1 MRVEQQS
8 QNIIDVV
15 KQSIGPEEKSGA
27 VLSQYTTGAAG
38 AAVEKSSVSD
48 NAKSV
53 NLKDATY
60 AKPAAE
66 DKQTVAEEIEASAT
80 LDAEERKN
88 QMAVLSNTTS
98 PEDYAKMQEDGFSLD
113 DTTTNT
119 IVTETDKIK
128 AQLAK
133 AGVDISFF
141 GDDLDYEQMA
151 AITGSEA
158 LARQLAQAMKEAD
171 LPCTEE
177 NVRGVMEVLSLA
189 QTLQTPGDGAVKY
202 MLDNG
207 MEPTI
212 GNLYKAE
219 YSGSAAYQANPEAA
233 VDMTMF
239 SDQIDAIIARAGLS
253 VDDTSKEACQW
264 LLDNSVPLNEEN
276 LAYYMELKN
285 LSLPVQAEALL
296 GSAPRQE
303 TLLGQIK
310 EILKEKGYG
319 GLDVDFE
326 YIRPELGAAYAAFVD
341 RLRRELN
348 PLGCSVL
355 VALAP
360 KTFAGQRGLLY
371 EAHDYAALGRA
382 ANGVLL
388 MTYEWGYTAGPP
400 MAVAPLDKVRQVV
413 DYALTEIPAEKLF
426 LGVPV
431 YGYDW
436 PLPFR
441 EGVTRGGSVSP
452 QEALALARRHG
463 AEIRYDETA
472 QAPWFRYTAAGGREH
487 EVWFEDARSSYAKF
501 RLAAEKGLQGVGLWN
516 LMRPAPQTY
525 LALHGGFEIEE
536 VR

>member
-1 MRVEQQS
+1 MKIHVVQKGETLFSIAQQYGVS
-8 QNIIDVV
+8 ARLLQKLNQAPTDGTLVPGQTLVVLLPERTHVVRRGDTVWSIAREHGISTRELYQNNIFLQGQGALIPGEELILSLQDVHREGSLGV
-15 KQSIGPEEKSGA
+15 NGYAYPFINGDLLRQVLPYMTYATPFTYGIGADGGLVALRDEGILA
-27 VLSQYTTGAAG
+27 AAG
-38 AAVEKSSVSD
+38 QYSV
-48 NAKSV
+48 
-53 NLKDATY
+53 L
-60 AKPAAE
+60 PW
-66 DKQTVAEEIEASAT
+66 
-80 LDAEERKN
+80 
-88 QMAVLSNTTS
+88 MHLST
-98 PEDYAKMQEDGFSLD
+98 M
-113 DTTTNT
+113 
-119 IVTETDKIK
+119 
-128 AQLAK
+128 
-133 AGVDISFF
+133 
-141 GDDLDYEQMA
+141 
-151 AITGSEA
+151 
-158 LARQLAQAMKEAD
+158 
-171 LPCTEE
+171 TEE
-177 NVRGVMEVLSLA
+177 GRFS
-189 QTLQTPGDGAVKY
+189 
-202 MLDNG
+202 
-207 MEPTI
+207 
-212 GNLYKAE
+212 
-219 YSGSAAYQANPEAA
+219 SAR
-233 VDMTMF
+233 T
-239 SDQIDAIIARAGLS
+239 
-253 VDDTSKEACQW
+253 
-264 LLDNSVPLNEEN
+264 
-276 LAYYMELKN
+276 
-285 LSLPVQAEALL
+285 EALL

-326 YIRPELGAAYAAFVD
+326 YIRPELGAAYAAFVV

-348 PLGCSVL
+348 SLGCSVL

-441 EGVTRGGSVSP
+441 EGVTRGESVSP

-516 LMRPAPQTY
+516 LTRPAPQTY
-525 LALHGGFEIEE
+525 LALHGGFEIE
-536 VR
+536 VMR

>member
-1 MRVEQQS
+1 MKIHVVQKGETLFSIAQQYGVS
-8 QNIIDVV
+8 ARLLQKLNQAPTDGTLVPGQTLVVLLPERTHVVRRGDTVWSIAREHGISTRELYQNNIFLQGQGALIPGEELILSLQDVHREGSLGV
-15 KQSIGPEEKSGA
+15 NGYAYPFINGDLLRQVLPYMTYATPFTYGIGADGGLVALRDEGILA
-27 VLSQYTTGAAG
+27 AAG
-38 AAVEKSSVSD
+38 QYSV
-48 NAKSV
+48 
-53 NLKDATY
+53 L
-60 AKPAAE
+60 PW
-66 DKQTVAEEIEASAT
+66 
-80 LDAEERKN
+80 
-88 QMAVLSNTTS
+88 MHLST
-98 PEDYAKMQEDGFSLD
+98 M
-113 DTTTNT
+113 
-119 IVTETDKIK
+119 
-128 AQLAK
+128 
-133 AGVDISFF
+133 
-141 GDDLDYEQMA
+141 
-151 AITGSEA
+151 
-158 LARQLAQAMKEAD
+158 
-171 LPCTEE
+171 TEE
-177 NVRGVMEVLSLA
+177 GRFS
-189 QTLQTPGDGAVKY
+189 
-202 MLDNG
+202 
-207 MEPTI
+207 
-212 GNLYKAE
+212 
-219 YSGSAAYQANPEAA
+219 SAR
-233 VDMTMF
+233 T
-239 SDQIDAIIARAGLS
+239 
-253 VDDTSKEACQW
+253 
-264 LLDNSVPLNEEN
+264 
-276 LAYYMELKN
+276 
-285 LSLPVQAEALL
+285 EALL

-326 YIRPELGAAYAAFVD
+326 YIRPELGAAYAAFVV

-348 PLGCSVL
+348 SLGCSVL

-441 EGVTRGGSVSP
+441 EGVTRGESVSP

-525 LALHGGFEIEE
+525 LALHGGFEIE
-536 VR
+536 VMR

>member
-1 MRVEQQS
+1 MKIHVVQKGETLFSIAQQYGVS
-8 QNIIDVV
+8 ARLLQKLNEAPADGTLVPGQTLVVLLPEKTHIVRRGDTVWSIAREHSLSTRELYQNNIFLQGQGALTPGEELILSLRDAGREGSLGVNGYAYPFINGDLLRQV
-15 KQSIGPEEKSGA
+15 LPYMTYATPFTYGIGADGDLVPLRDEGILA
-27 VLSQYTTGAAG
+27 AAG
-38 AAVEKSSVSD
+38 QYSV
-48 NAKSV
+48 
-53 NLKDATY
+53 L
-60 AKPAAE
+60 PW
-66 DKQTVAEEIEASAT
+66 
-80 LDAEERKN
+80 
-88 QMAVLSNTTS
+88 MHLST
-98 PEDYAKMQEDGFSLD
+98 M
-113 DTTTNT
+113 
-119 IVTETDKIK
+119 
-128 AQLAK
+128 
-133 AGVDISFF
+133 
-141 GDDLDYEQMA
+141 
-151 AITGSEA
+151 
-158 LARQLAQAMKEAD
+158 
-171 LPCTEE
+171 TEE
-177 NVRGVMEVLSLA
+177 GR
-189 QTLQTPGDGAVKY
+189 
-202 MLDNG
+202 
-207 MEPTI
+207 
-212 GNLYKAE
+212 
-219 YSGSAAYQANPEAA
+219 
-233 VDMTMF
+233 F
-239 SDQIDAIIARAGLS
+239 SSARAE
-253 VDDTSKEACQW
+253 T
-264 LLDNSVPLNEEN
+264 
-276 LAYYMELKN
+276 
-285 LSLPVQAEALL
+285 LL

-348 PLGCSVL
+348 PLGYSVL

-413 DYALTEIPAEKLF
+413 DYALTEIPAGKLF

-441 EGVTRGGSVSP
+441 EGVTRGESISP

-525 LALHGGFEIEE
+525 LVLHGGFEIE
-536 VR
+536 VMR

>member
-1 MRVEQQS
+1 MKIHVVQKGETLFSIAQQYGVS
-8 QNIIDVV
+8 ARLLQKLNEVPADGTLVPGQTLVVLLPEKTHVVRRGDTVWSIAREHGLSTRELYQNNIFLRGQGALTPGEELILSLRDAGREGSLGVNGYAYPFINGDLLRQV
-15 KQSIGPEEKSGA
+15 LPYMTYATPFTYGIGADGGLVPLRDEGILA
-27 VLSQYTTGAAG
+27 AAG
-38 AAVEKSSVSD
+38 QYSV
-48 NAKSV
+48 
-53 NLKDATY
+53 L
-60 AKPAAE
+60 PW
-66 DKQTVAEEIEASAT
+66 
-80 LDAEERKN
+80 
-88 QMAVLSNTTS
+88 MHLST
-98 PEDYAKMQEDGFSLD
+98 M
-113 DTTTNT
+113 
-119 IVTETDKIK
+119 
-128 AQLAK
+128 
-133 AGVDISFF
+133 
-141 GDDLDYEQMA
+141 
-151 AITGSEA
+151 
-158 LARQLAQAMKEAD
+158 
-171 LPCTEE
+171 TEE
-177 NVRGVMEVLSLA
+177 GR
-189 QTLQTPGDGAVKY
+189 
-202 MLDNG
+202 
-207 MEPTI
+207 
-212 GNLYKAE
+212 
-219 YSGSAAYQANPEAA
+219 
-233 VDMTMF
+233 F
-239 SDQIDAIIARAGLS
+239 SSARAETLLS
-253 VDDTSKEACQW
+253 STAQ
-264 LLDNSVPLNEEN
+264 
-276 LAYYMELKN
+276 
-285 LSLPVQAEALL
+285 
-296 GSAPRQE
+296 QE
-303 TLLGQIK
+303 TLLGQIQD
-310 EILKEKGYG
+310 IMKEKGYG

-348 PLGCSVL
+348 PLGYSVL

-441 EGVTRGGSVSP
+441 EGVTRGESISP

-525 LALHGGFEIEE
+525 LALHGGFEIE
-536 VR
+536 VMR

>member
-1 MRVEQQS
+1 MKLLRWCKANAMPVIAVLAAAVTAVFVPPDAAYLGYYDVKTLSCLLCVLAVVGALRRVGLFPLLAQRLVQ
-8 QNIIDVV
+8 VFHTTR
-15 KQSIGPEEKSGA
+15 GA
-27 VLSQYTTGAAG
+27 VTALVGITLVGSMLLTNDTALLTFLPLSWFVLERTGQTKWTALTFILQNCAA
-38 AAVEKSSVSD
+38 
-48 NAKSV
+48 
-53 NLKDATY
+53 NLGGMLT
-60 AKPAAE
+60 P
-66 DKQTVAEEIEASAT
+66 
-80 LDAEERKN
+80 
-88 QMAVLSNTTS
+88 
-98 PEDYAKMQEDGFSLD
+98 
-113 DTTTNT
+113 
-119 IVTETDKIK
+119 
-128 AQLAK
+128 
-133 AGVDISFF
+133 F
-141 GDDLDYEQMA
+141 GNPQ
-151 AITGSEA
+151 
-158 LARQLAQAMKEAD
+158 
-171 LPCTEE
+171 
-177 NVRGVMEVLSLA
+177 
-189 QTLQTPGDGAVKY
+189 
-202 MLDNG
+202 
-207 MEPTI
+207 
-212 GNLYKAE
+212 NLYLFNHYNIPNGEFLSIMQPPFLLSTALILLCCLFLPRE
-219 YSGSAAYQANPEAA
+219 
-233 VDMTMF
+233 
-239 SDQIDAIIARAGLS
+239 GLT
-253 VDDTSKEACQW
+253 V
-264 LLDNSVPLNEEN
+264 
-276 LAYYMELKN
+276 
-285 LSLPVQAEALL
+285 
-296 GSAPRQE
+296 PRQE

-348 PLGCSVL
+348 SLGCSVL

-441 EGVTRGGSVSP
+441 EGVTRGESVSP

-525 LALHGGFEIEE
+525 LALHGGFEIE
-536 VR
+536 VMR

>member
-1 MRVEQQS
+1 MKIHVVQKGETLFSIAQQYGVS
-8 QNIIDVV
+8 ARLLQKLNQAPTDGALVPGQTLVVLLPERTHVVRRGDTVWSIAREHGISTRELYQNNIFLQGQGALIPGEELILSLQDVHREGSLGV
-15 KQSIGPEEKSGA
+15 NGYAYPFINGDLLRQVLPYMTYATPFTYGIGADGGLVALRDEGILA
-27 VLSQYTTGAAG
+27 AAG
-38 AAVEKSSVSD
+38 QYSV
-48 NAKSV
+48 
-53 NLKDATY
+53 L
-60 AKPAAE
+60 PW
-66 DKQTVAEEIEASAT
+66 
-80 LDAEERKN
+80 
-88 QMAVLSNTTS
+88 MHLST
-98 PEDYAKMQEDGFSLD
+98 M
-113 DTTTNT
+113 
-119 IVTETDKIK
+119 
-128 AQLAK
+128 
-133 AGVDISFF
+133 
-141 GDDLDYEQMA
+141 
-151 AITGSEA
+151 
-158 LARQLAQAMKEAD
+158 
-171 LPCTEE
+171 TEE
-177 NVRGVMEVLSLA
+177 GRFS
-189 QTLQTPGDGAVKY
+189 
-202 MLDNG
+202 
-207 MEPTI
+207 
-212 GNLYKAE
+212 
-219 YSGSAAYQANPEAA
+219 SA
-233 VDMTMF
+233 
-239 SDQIDAIIARAGLS
+239 R
-253 VDDTSKEACQW
+253 
-264 LLDNSVPLNEEN
+264 
-276 LAYYMELKN
+276 
-285 LSLPVQAEALL
+285 AEALL
-296 GSAPRQE
+296 GSVPRQE
-303 TLLGQIK
+303 TLLRQIK

-348 PLGCSVL
+348 SLGCSVL

-441 EGVTRGGSVSP
+441 EGVTREESVSP

-525 LALHGGFEIEE
+525 LALHGGFEIE
-536 VR
+536 VMR

>member
-1 MRVEQQS
+1 MKIHVVQKRETLFSIAQQYGVS
-8 QNIIDVV
+8 ARLLQKLNQAPTDGALVPGQTLVVLLPERTHVVRRGDTVWSIAREHGISTRELYQNNIFLQGQGALIPGEELILSLQDVHREGSLGV
-15 KQSIGPEEKSGA
+15 NGYAYPFINGDLLRQVLPYMTYATPFTYGIGADGGLVALRDEGILA
-27 VLSQYTTGAAG
+27 AAG
-38 AAVEKSSVSD
+38 QYSV
-48 NAKSV
+48 
-53 NLKDATY
+53 L
-60 AKPAAE
+60 PW
-66 DKQTVAEEIEASAT
+66 
-80 LDAEERKN
+80 
-88 QMAVLSNTTS
+88 MHLST
-98 PEDYAKMQEDGFSLD
+98 M
-113 DTTTNT
+113 
-119 IVTETDKIK
+119 
-128 AQLAK
+128 
-133 AGVDISFF
+133 
-141 GDDLDYEQMA
+141 
-151 AITGSEA
+151 
-158 LARQLAQAMKEAD
+158 
-171 LPCTEE
+171 TEE
-177 NVRGVMEVLSLA
+177 GRFS
-189 QTLQTPGDGAVKY
+189 
-202 MLDNG
+202 
-207 MEPTI
+207 
-212 GNLYKAE
+212 
-219 YSGSAAYQANPEAA
+219 SA
-233 VDMTMF
+233 
-239 SDQIDAIIARAGLS
+239 R
-253 VDDTSKEACQW
+253 
-264 LLDNSVPLNEEN
+264 
-276 LAYYMELKN
+276 
-285 LSLPVQAEALL
+285 AEALL
-296 GSAPRQE
+296 GSVPRQE
-303 TLLGQIK
+303 TLLRQIK

-348 PLGCSVL
+348 SLGCSVL

-441 EGVTRGGSVSP
+441 EGVTRGESVSP

-525 LALHGGFEIEE
+525 LALHGGFEIE
-536 VR
+536 VMR

>member
-1 MRVEQQS
+1 MKIHVVQKGETLFSIAQQYGVS
-8 QNIIDVV
+8 ARLLQKLNQAPTDGTLVPGQTLVVLLPERTHVVRRGDTVWSIAREHGISTRELYQNNIFLQGQGALIPGEELILSLQDVHREGSLGV
-15 KQSIGPEEKSGA
+15 NGYAYPFINGDLLRQVLPYMTYATPFTYGIGANGGLVALRDEGILA
-27 VLSQYTTGAAG
+27 AAG
-38 AAVEKSSVSD
+38 QYSV
-48 NAKSV
+48 
-53 NLKDATY
+53 L
-60 AKPAAE
+60 PW
-66 DKQTVAEEIEASAT
+66 
-80 LDAEERKN
+80 
-88 QMAVLSNTTS
+88 MHLST
-98 PEDYAKMQEDGFSLD
+98 M
-113 DTTTNT
+113 
-119 IVTETDKIK
+119 
-128 AQLAK
+128 
-133 AGVDISFF
+133 
-141 GDDLDYEQMA
+141 
-151 AITGSEA
+151 
-158 LARQLAQAMKEAD
+158 
-171 LPCTEE
+171 TEE
-177 NVRGVMEVLSLA
+177 GRFS
-189 QTLQTPGDGAVKY
+189 
-202 MLDNG
+202 
-207 MEPTI
+207 
-212 GNLYKAE
+212 
-219 YSGSAAYQANPEAA
+219 SA
-233 VDMTMF
+233 
-239 SDQIDAIIARAGLS
+239 R
-253 VDDTSKEACQW
+253 
-264 LLDNSVPLNEEN
+264 
-276 LAYYMELKN
+276 
-285 LSLPVQAEALL
+285 AEALL
-296 GSAPRQE
+296 GSVPRQE

-310 EILKEKGYG
+310 EILKEKGCG

-348 PLGCSVL
+348 PLGYSIL

-426 LGVPV
+426 LGVPI

-441 EGVTRGGSVSP
+441 EGVTRGESVSP

-472 QAPWFRYTAAGGREH
+472 QAPWFRYTATGGREH

-525 LALHGGFEIEE
+525 LALHGGFEIE
-536 VR
+536 VMR

>member
-1 MRVEQQS
+1 MKIHVVQKGETLFSIAQQYGVS
-8 QNIIDVV
+8 ARLLQKLNGAPADGTLVPGQTLVVLLPEKTHVVRRGDTVWSIAREHGISTRELYQNNIFLQGQGALIPGEELILSLQDVHREGSLGV
-15 KQSIGPEEKSGA
+15 NGYAYPFINGDLLRQVLPYMTYATPFTYGIGADGGLVALRDEGILA
-27 VLSQYTTGAAG
+27 AAG
-38 AAVEKSSVSD
+38 QYSV
-48 NAKSV
+48 
-53 NLKDATY
+53 L
-60 AKPAAE
+60 PW
-66 DKQTVAEEIEASAT
+66 
-80 LDAEERKN
+80 
-88 QMAVLSNTTS
+88 MHLST
-98 PEDYAKMQEDGFSLD
+98 M
-113 DTTTNT
+113 
-119 IVTETDKIK
+119 
-128 AQLAK
+128 
-133 AGVDISFF
+133 
-141 GDDLDYEQMA
+141 
-151 AITGSEA
+151 
-158 LARQLAQAMKEAD
+158 
-171 LPCTEE
+171 TEE
-177 NVRGVMEVLSLA
+177 GRFS
-189 QTLQTPGDGAVKY
+189 
-202 MLDNG
+202 
-207 MEPTI
+207 
-212 GNLYKAE
+212 
-219 YSGSAAYQANPEAA
+219 SA
-233 VDMTMF
+233 
-239 SDQIDAIIARAGLS
+239 R
-253 VDDTSKEACQW
+253 
-264 LLDNSVPLNEEN
+264 
-276 LAYYMELKN
+276 
-285 LSLPVQAEALL
+285 AEALL
-296 GSAPRQE
+296 KNNARQE

-360 KTFAGQRGLLY
+360 KTSAGQRGLLY

-441 EGVTRGGSVSP
+441 EGVTRGESVSP

-472 QAPWFRYTAAGGREH
+472 QAPWFRYTAVGGREH

-525 LALHGGFEIEE
+525 LALHGGFEIE
-536 VR
+536 VMR

>member
-1 MRVEQQS
+1 MKIHVVQKGETLFSIAQQYGVS
-8 QNIIDVV
+8 ARLLQKLNQVPPDGTLVPGQTLVVLLPEKTYVVRRGDTVWSIAREHGLSTRELYQNNIFLQGQGALTPGEELILSLRDAGREGSLGVNGYAYPFINGDLLRQV
-15 KQSIGPEEKSGA
+15 LPYMTYATPFTYGIGADGDLVPLRDEGILA
-27 VLSQYTTGAAG
+27 AAG
-38 AAVEKSSVSD
+38 QYSV
-48 NAKSV
+48 
-53 NLKDATY
+53 L
-60 AKPAAE
+60 PW
-66 DKQTVAEEIEASAT
+66 
-80 LDAEERKN
+80 
-88 QMAVLSNTTS
+88 MHLST
-98 PEDYAKMQEDGFSLD
+98 M
-113 DTTTNT
+113 
-119 IVTETDKIK
+119 
-128 AQLAK
+128 
-133 AGVDISFF
+133 
-141 GDDLDYEQMA
+141 
-151 AITGSEA
+151 
-158 LARQLAQAMKEAD
+158 
-171 LPCTEE
+171 TEE
-177 NVRGVMEVLSLA
+177 GR
-189 QTLQTPGDGAVKY
+189 
-202 MLDNG
+202 
-207 MEPTI
+207 
-212 GNLYKAE
+212 
-219 YSGSAAYQANPEAA
+219 
-233 VDMTMF
+233 F
-239 SDQIDAIIARAGLS
+239 SSARAE
-253 VDDTSKEACQW
+253 T
-264 LLDNSVPLNEEN
+264 
-276 LAYYMELKN
+276 
-285 LSLPVQAEALL
+285 LL

-348 PLGCSVL
+348 PLGYSVL

-388 MTYEWGYTAGPP
+388 MTYKWGYTAGPP

-413 DYALTEIPAEKLF
+413 DYALTEIAAEKLF

-441 EGVTRGGSVSP
+441 EGVTRGESVSP

-525 LALHGGFEIEE
+525 LVLHGGFEIE
-536 VR
+536 VMR

>member
-1 MRVEQQS
+1 MKFHVVQKGETLFSIAQLYGVPARLLQKLNQAPTDGTLVPGQALVGLLPERS
-8 QNIIDVV
+8 HVVRRGDTVWSIAREHGISTRELYQNNIFLQGQGALIPGEELILSLQDVHREGSLGV
-15 KQSIGPEEKSGA
+15 NGYAYPFINGDLLRQVLPYMTYATPFTYGIGADGGLVALRDEGILA
-27 VLSQYTTGAAG
+27 AAG
-38 AAVEKSSVSD
+38 QYSV
-48 NAKSV
+48 
-53 NLKDATY
+53 L
-60 AKPAAE
+60 PW
-66 DKQTVAEEIEASAT
+66 
-80 LDAEERKN
+80 
-88 QMAVLSNTTS
+88 MHLST
-98 PEDYAKMQEDGFSLD
+98 M
-113 DTTTNT
+113 
-119 IVTETDKIK
+119 
-128 AQLAK
+128 
-133 AGVDISFF
+133 
-141 GDDLDYEQMA
+141 
-151 AITGSEA
+151 
-158 LARQLAQAMKEAD
+158 
-171 LPCTEE
+171 TEE
-177 NVRGVMEVLSLA
+177 GRFS
-189 QTLQTPGDGAVKY
+189 
-202 MLDNG
+202 
-207 MEPTI
+207 
-212 GNLYKAE
+212 
-219 YSGSAAYQANPEAA
+219 SA
-233 VDMTMF
+233 
-239 SDQIDAIIARAGLS
+239 R
-253 VDDTSKEACQW
+253 
-264 LLDNSVPLNEEN
+264 
-276 LAYYMELKN
+276 
-285 LSLPVQAEALL
+285 AEALL
-296 GSAPRQE
+296 GSVPRQE

-348 PLGCSVL
+348 SLGCSVL

-441 EGVTRGGSVSP
+441 EGVTRGESVSP

-525 LALHGGFEIEE
+525 LALHGGFEIE
-536 VR
+536 VMR

>member
-1 MRVEQQS
+1 MKIHVVQKGETLFSIAQQYGVS
-8 QNIIDVV
+8 ARLLQKLNQAPTDGTLVPGQTLVVLLPERTHVVRRGDTVWSIAREHGISTRELYQNNIFLQGQGALIPGEELILSLQDVHREGSLGV
-15 KQSIGPEEKSGA
+15 NGYAYPFINGDLLRQVLPYMTYATPFTYGIGADGGLVALRDEGILA
-27 VLSQYTTGAAG
+27 AAG
-38 AAVEKSSVSD
+38 QYSV
-48 NAKSV
+48 
-53 NLKDATY
+53 L
-60 AKPAAE
+60 PW
-66 DKQTVAEEIEASAT
+66 
-80 LDAEERKN
+80 
-88 QMAVLSNTTS
+88 MHLST
-98 PEDYAKMQEDGFSLD
+98 M
-113 DTTTNT
+113 
-119 IVTETDKIK
+119 
-128 AQLAK
+128 
-133 AGVDISFF
+133 
-141 GDDLDYEQMA
+141 
-151 AITGSEA
+151 
-158 LARQLAQAMKEAD
+158 
-171 LPCTEE
+171 TEE
-177 NVRGVMEVLSLA
+177 GRFS
-189 QTLQTPGDGAVKY
+189 
-202 MLDNG
+202 
-207 MEPTI
+207 
-212 GNLYKAE
+212 
-219 YSGSAAYQANPEAA
+219 SA
-233 VDMTMF
+233 
-239 SDQIDAIIARAGLS
+239 R
-253 VDDTSKEACQW
+253 
-264 LLDNSVPLNEEN
+264 
-276 LAYYMELKN
+276 
-285 LSLPVQAEALL
+285 AEALL
-296 GSAPRQE
+296 GSVPRQE

-348 PLGCSVL
+348 SLGCSVL

-441 EGVTRGGSVSP
+441 EGVTRGESVSP

-525 LALHGGFEIEE
+525 LALHGGFEIE
-536 VR
+536 VMR

>member
-1 MRVEQQS
+1 MKIHVVQKGETLFSIAQQYGVS
-8 QNIIDVV
+8 ARLLQKLNQAPTDGTLVPGQTLVVLLPGKTHVVRRGDTVWSIAREHGISTRELYQNNIFLQGQGALIPGEELILSLQDVHREGSLGV
-15 KQSIGPEEKSGA
+15 NGYAYPFINGDLLRQVLPYMTYATPFTYGIGADGGLVALRDEGILA
-27 VLSQYTTGAAG
+27 AAG
-38 AAVEKSSVSD
+38 QYSV
-48 NAKSV
+48 
-53 NLKDATY
+53 L
-60 AKPAAE
+60 PW
-66 DKQTVAEEIEASAT
+66 
-80 LDAEERKN
+80 
-88 QMAVLSNTTS
+88 MHLST
-98 PEDYAKMQEDGFSLD
+98 M
-113 DTTTNT
+113 
-119 IVTETDKIK
+119 
-128 AQLAK
+128 
-133 AGVDISFF
+133 
-141 GDDLDYEQMA
+141 
-151 AITGSEA
+151 
-158 LARQLAQAMKEAD
+158 
-171 LPCTEE
+171 TEE
-177 NVRGVMEVLSLA
+177 GRFSS
-189 QTLQTPGDGAVKY
+189 TR
-202 MLDNG
+202 
-207 MEPTI
+207 
-212 GNLYKAE
+212 AE
-219 YSGSAAYQANPEAA
+219 
-233 VDMTMF
+233 T
-239 SDQIDAIIARAGLS
+239 
-253 VDDTSKEACQW
+253 
-264 LLDNSVPLNEEN
+264 
-276 LAYYMELKN
+276 
-285 LSLPVQAEALL
+285 LL

-303 TLLGQIK
+303 TLLGQVK

-360 KTFAGQRGLLY
+360 KTSAGQRGLLY

-441 EGVTRGGSVSP
+441 EGVTRGESISP

-472 QAPWFRYTAAGGREH
+472 QAPWFRYTAAEGREH

-525 LALHGGFEIEE
+525 LALHGGFEIE
-536 VR
+536 VMR

>member
-1 MRVEQQS
+1 MKIHVVQKGETLFSIAQQYGVS
-8 QNIIDVV
+8 ARLLQKLNQVPTDGTLVPGQTLVVLLPEKTHVVRRGDTVWSIAREHGISTRELYQNNIFLQGQGALIPGEELILSLQDVHREGSLGV
-15 KQSIGPEEKSGA
+15 NGYAYPFINGDLLRQVLPYMTYATPFTYGIGADGSLVALRDEGILA
-27 VLSQYTTGAAG
+27 AAG
-38 AAVEKSSVSD
+38 QYSV
-48 NAKSV
+48 
-53 NLKDATY
+53 L
-60 AKPAAE
+60 PW
-66 DKQTVAEEIEASAT
+66 
-80 LDAEERKN
+80 
-88 QMAVLSNTTS
+88 MHLST
-98 PEDYAKMQEDGFSLD
+98 M
-113 DTTTNT
+113 
-119 IVTETDKIK
+119 
-128 AQLAK
+128 
-133 AGVDISFF
+133 
-141 GDDLDYEQMA
+141 
-151 AITGSEA
+151 
-158 LARQLAQAMKEAD
+158 
-171 LPCTEE
+171 TEE
-177 NVRGVMEVLSLA
+177 GRFS
-189 QTLQTPGDGAVKY
+189 
-202 MLDNG
+202 
-207 MEPTI
+207 
-212 GNLYKAE
+212 
-219 YSGSAAYQANPEAA
+219 SA
-233 VDMTMF
+233 
-239 SDQIDAIIARAGLS
+239 R
-253 VDDTSKEACQW
+253 
-264 LLDNSVPLNEEN
+264 
-276 LAYYMELKN
+276 
-285 LSLPVQAEALL
+285 AEALL
-296 GSAPRQE
+296 KNNARQE

-348 PLGCSVL
+348 SLGCSVL

-441 EGVTRGGSVSP
+441 EGVTRGESVSP

-525 LALHGGFEIEE
+525 LALHGGFEIE
-536 VR
+536 VMR

>member
-1 MRVEQQS
+1 MKIHVVQKGETLFSIAQQYGVS
-8 QNIIDVV
+8 ARLLQKLNQAPTDGTLVPGQTLVVLLPERTHVVRRGDTVWSIAREHGISTRELYQNNIFLQGQGALIPGEELILSLQDVHREGSLGV
-15 KQSIGPEEKSGA
+15 NGYAYPFINGDLLRQVLPYMTYATPFTYGIGADGGLAALRDE
-27 VLSQYTTGAAG
+27 VILSAAG
-38 AAVEKSSVSD
+38 QYSV
-48 NAKSV
+48 
-53 NLKDATY
+53 L
-60 AKPAAE
+60 PW
-66 DKQTVAEEIEASAT
+66 
-80 LDAEERKN
+80 
-88 QMAVLSNTTS
+88 MHLST
-98 PEDYAKMQEDGFSLD
+98 M
-113 DTTTNT
+113 
-119 IVTETDKIK
+119 
-128 AQLAK
+128 
-133 AGVDISFF
+133 
-141 GDDLDYEQMA
+141 
-151 AITGSEA
+151 
-158 LARQLAQAMKEAD
+158 
-171 LPCTEE
+171 TEE
-177 NVRGVMEVLSLA
+177 GRFS
-189 QTLQTPGDGAVKY
+189 
-202 MLDNG
+202 
-207 MEPTI
+207 
-212 GNLYKAE
+212 
-219 YSGSAAYQANPEAA
+219 SA
-233 VDMTMF
+233 
-239 SDQIDAIIARAGLS
+239 R
-253 VDDTSKEACQW
+253 
-264 LLDNSVPLNEEN
+264 
-276 LAYYMELKN
+276 
-285 LSLPVQAEALL
+285 AEALL
-296 GSAPRQE
+296 GSVPRQE

-310 EILKEKGYG
+310 EILKETGYG

-326 YIRPELGAAYAAFVD
+326 YIRPELGAAYTAFVD

-360 KTFAGQRGLLY
+360 KTSAGQRGLLY

-441 EGVTRGGSVSP
+441 EGVTRGESVSP

-525 LALHGGFEIEE
+525 LALHGGFEIE
-536 VR
+536 VMR